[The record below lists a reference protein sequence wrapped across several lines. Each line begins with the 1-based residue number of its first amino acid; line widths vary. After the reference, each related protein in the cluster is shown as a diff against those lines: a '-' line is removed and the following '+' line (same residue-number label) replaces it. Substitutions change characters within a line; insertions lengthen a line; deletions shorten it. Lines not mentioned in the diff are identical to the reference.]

1 MLGLTMYN
9 PPSHFFKASSAC
21 RKLPHHGVTV
31 EVTAMLSQAASPEQ
45 LGGVGGGWEI
55 MVKDV
60 VLPQSEHALVL
71 HTKDFLNQP
80 YL

>member
-45 LGGVGGGWEI
+45 LGGVGGGGGE
-55 MVKDV
+55 
-60 VLPQSEHALVL
+60 
-71 HTKDFLNQP
+71 
-80 YL
+80 

>member
-45 LGGVGGGWEI
+45 LGGVGGESWLR
-55 MVKDV
+55 MWFFHS
-60 VLPQSEHALVL
+60 QNMH
-71 HTKDFLNQP
+71 
-80 YL
+80 

>member
-45 LGGVGGGWEI
+45 LGGVGGGN
-55 MVKDV
+55 
-60 VLPQSEHALVL
+60 HG
-71 HTKDFLNQP
+71 
-80 YL
+80 

>member
-45 LGGVGGGWEI
+45 LGGVGGWGGESWLR
-55 MVKDV
+55 MWFFHS
-60 VLPQSEHALVL
+60 QNMH
-71 HTKDFLNQP
+71 
-80 YL
+80 

>member
-1 MLGLTMYN
+1 MTPMLGLTMYN

-21 RKLPHHGVTV
+21 RKLACGVTV

-45 LGGVGGGWEI
+45 LGGVGGGI